1 LFQRTQSGRF
11 AHLDHSYRVFAQPYV
26 TSIDRVTKR
35 PMRAALHPV
44 PTARLA
50 NHFRR
55 PFSTIRHRRELDL
68 RLRNYIAN
76 SECNI
81 FRNLPGAE
89 RAFEFIGGDED
100 AHFQRFKS
108 SSRAKSRDPDAVP

>member
-1 LFQRTQSGRF
+1 
-11 AHLDHSYRVFAQPYV
+11 
-26 TSIDRVTKR
+26 
-35 PMRAALHPV
+35 MRAALHPV

-68 RLRNYIAN
+68 RFRNYIAN

-89 RAFEFIGGDED
+89 RAFEFIRRDED
-100 AHFQRFKS
+100 AHFQTFKLS
-108 SSRAKSRDPDAVP
+108 FRTKLTDNGDSRPQLSLQNLPYHPRIRLSF